1 MGSISMPQGRGNRQ
15 HNLRNYGEGK
25 MPSNIDVTRTDQN
38 IVWKDETITHAY
50 HRIFDDAVAEYNVK
64 QKRKDRQ
71 IKDYRTH
78 ILNSKNGEKEFYED
92 VLQWGKQEDFIEHP
106 EWREIAKQS
115 LIEYIEGFEDRN
127 PGLELIGAYIHMDE
141 ASPHMHFDYIPVAE
155 GYKTGVQKRNSLDKA
170 MRNLIAVRTGSEY
183 SLRPDEKDAS
193 GKCTDNATKQWK
205 EMERAH
211 FKKICIR
218 RGLTVDGEIKT
229 PERDSL
235 SVLEYKAEMRKQE
248 IQKLETQEKELRGTL
263 RNLQSLIK
271 QAEEKLEEAKK
282 EAASIIESAKAK
294 ANEWLEKINIRLGL
308 IPKKDIED
316 KRRELVGYYKVC
328 EPYLTNDMRIAINNE
343 DVKGFGALV
352 SRLTASNPDGTVARR
367 DPGWEELFDF
377 EIKFEE
383 YLELKNKNVETED
396 ILKELEQPENR
407 RRRTRQM
414 KQ

>member
-25 MPSNIDVTRTDQN
+25 LPSNVDASRTKQN
-38 IVWKDETITHAY
+38 IVWKDETIVQAY
-50 HRIFDDAVAEYNVK
+50 HRIFDEAVAEYNAK

-106 EWREIAKQS
+106 EWRAIAKEC
-115 LIEYIEGFEDRN
+115 LLEYIEEIEERN

-155 GYKTGVQKRNSLDKA
+155 GYKTGVQKRNSLDRA

-183 SLRPDEKDAS
+183 SPRPDEKDAS

-211 FKKICIR
+211 FKKICVR
-218 RGLTVDGEIKT
+218 RGLVVDGEIKT

-248 IQKLETQEKELRGTL
+248 IQKLEVQEQELRGTL
-263 RNLQSLIK
+263 SNLQTLIK
-271 QAEEKLEEAKK
+271 QAEEKLEQAKR

-294 ANEWLEKINIRLGL
+294 ASEWLDKINLRLGL

-316 KRRELVGYYKVC
+316 KRRELVGYYKAC
-328 EPYLTNDMRIAINNE
+328 EPYLTDDMRIAINNE

-367 DPGWEELFDF
+367 DPGWEELFGF

-396 ILKELEQPENR
+396 ILKELEQPTQVSR
-407 RRRTRQM
+407 RKR
-414 KQ
+414 

>member
-1 MGSISMPQGRGNRQ
+1 MPQGRGNRQ

-25 MPSNIDVTRTDQN
+25 LPSNVDASRTEQN
-38 IVWKDETITHAY
+38 IVWKDETTAHAY
-50 HRIFDDAVAEYNVK
+50 HRIFDDAVSEYNAK

-106 EWREIAKQS
+106 EWRDIAKEC
-115 LIEYIEGFEDRN
+115 LLEYIEGFEDRN

-155 GYKTGVQKRNSLDKA
+155 GYKTGVQKRNSLDRA
-170 MRNLIAVRTGSEY
+170 MRSLIAVRTGSEY
-183 SLRPDEKDAS
+183 SPRPDEKDAS

-211 FKKICIR
+211 FKKICVR
-218 RGLTVDGEIKT
+218 RGLVVDGEIKT

-263 RNLQSLIK
+263 SNLQSLIK
-271 QAEEKLEEAKK
+271 QAEEKLEAAKQEATR
-282 EAASIIESAKAK
+282 ILQKAH
-294 ANEWLEKINIRLGL
+294 ARVDGLFEKINRRLGL

-316 KRRELVGYYKVC
+316 ERQKVEKAYFDC
-328 EPYLTNDMRIAINNE
+328 EKYLTNDMRRAINSE
-343 DVKGFGALV
+343 DIESLGHMVYAMVVK
-352 SRLTASNPDGTVARR
+352 NPDGTTARWE
-367 DPGWEELFDF
+367 PGYEQVSSFYSRF
-377 EIKFEE
+377 EDYVEM
-383 YLELKNKNVETED
+383 KNKNVKTED
-396 ILKELEQPENR
+396 ILRELEQPER
-407 RRRTRQM
+407 VRGRKR
-414 KQ
+414 

>member
-25 MPSNIDVTRTDQN
+25 LPSNVDASRTEQN
-38 IVWKDETITHAY
+38 IVWKDETIVQAY
-50 HRIFDDAVAEYNVK
+50 HRIFDDAVAEYNAK

-155 GYKTGVQKRNSLDKA
+155 GYKTGVQKRNSLDRA

-183 SLRPDEKDAS
+183 SPRSDEKDAS
-193 GKCTDNATKQWK
+193 GKCIDNATKQWK

-218 RGLTVDGEIKT
+218 RGLAVDGEIKT

-235 SVLEYKAEMRKQE
+235 SVLEYKAKMRKQE

-316 KRRELVGYYKVC
+316 KRLELVGYYKAC
-328 EPYLTNDMRIAINNE
+328 EPYLTNDMRMAINNE

-383 YLELKNKNVETED
+383 YLEMKSKNVKTED
-396 ILKELEQPENR
+396 ILKELEQPER
-407 RRRTRQM
+407 IRGRHR
-414 KQ
+414 

>member
-1 MGSISMPQGRGNRQ
+1 MDAS
-15 HNLRNYGEGK
+15 
-25 MPSNIDVTRTDQN
+25 RTEQN
-38 IVWKDETITHAY
+38 IVWKDETTAHAY
-50 HRIFDDAVAEYNVK
+50 HRIFDDAVSEYNAK

-106 EWREIAKQS
+106 EWRDIAKEC
-115 LIEYIEGFEDRN
+115 LLEYIEGFEDRN

-155 GYKTGVQKRNSLDKA
+155 GYKNGVQKRNSLDRA

-183 SLRPDEKDAS
+183 SPRPDEKDAS

-218 RGLTVDGEIKT
+218 RGLAVDGEIKT

-263 RNLQSLIK
+263 HNLQSLIK

-316 KRRELVGYYKVC
+316 KRRELVGYYKAC
-328 EPYLTNDMRIAINNE
+328 EPYLTNDMRMAINNE

-367 DPGWEELFDF
+367 GPGWEELFDF

-383 YLELKNKNVETED
+383 YLEMKKKNVKTED
-396 ILKELEQPENR
+396 IHKELNKPELHNR
-407 RRRTRQM
+407 M
-414 KQ
+414 KR

>member
-25 MPSNIDVTRTDQN
+25 LPSNIDVTRTDQN
-38 IVWKDETITHAY
+38 IVWKDETTSHAY
-50 HRIFDDAVAEYNVK
+50 HRIFDDAVSEYNAK

-106 EWREIAKQS
+106 EWRDIAKKC
-115 LIEYIEGFEDRN
+115 LLEYIEGFEDRN

-155 GYKTGVQKRNSLDKA
+155 GYKTGVQKRNSLDRA
-170 MRNLIAVRTGSEY
+170 MRNLIAIRTGSEY
-183 SLRPDEKDAS
+183 SPRPDEKDAS

-218 RGLTVDGEIKT
+218 RGLAVDGEIKT

-235 SVLEYKAEMRKQE
+235 SVLEYKAEMRKHE

-263 RNLQSLIK
+263 HNLQSLIK

-282 EAASIIESAKAK
+282 EATSIIESARAK

-316 KRRELVGYYKVC
+316 KWRELVGYYKAC

-343 DVKGFGALV
+343 DVKGFGVLV
-352 SRLTASNPDGTVARR
+352 SRLTASNLDGTVARR

-383 YLELKNKNVETED
+383 YLEMKSKNVKTED
-396 ILKELEQPENR
+396 ILKELEQPER
-407 RRRTRQM
+407 IRGRHR
-414 KQ
+414 

>member
-25 MPSNIDVTRTDQN
+25 LPSNVDASRTEQN
-38 IVWKDETITHAY
+38 IVWKDETIVQAY
-50 HRIFDDAVAEYNVK
+50 HRIFDDAVAEYNAK

-106 EWREIAKQS
+106 EWREIAKEC
-115 LIEYIEGFEDRN
+115 LLEYIEGFEDRN

-155 GYKTGVQKRNSLDKA
+155 GYKTGVQKRNSLDRT

-183 SLRPDEKDAS
+183 SPRPDEKDAS

-218 RGLTVDGEIKT
+218 RGLAVDGEIKT

-294 ANEWLEKINIRLGL
+294 ANEWIEKINIRLGL
-308 IPKKDIED
+308 IQKKDIED
-316 KRRELVGYYKVC
+316 KRRELVGYYKAC
-328 EPYLTNDMRIAINNE
+328 ESYLTNDMRNAINNE

-396 ILKELEQPENR
+396 ILKELAQPTQVSR
-407 RRRTRQM
+407 RKR
-414 KQ
+414 

>member
-25 MPSNIDVTRTDQN
+25 LPSNIDVTRTDQN

-50 HRIFDDAVAEYNVK
+50 HRIFDDVVAEYNAK

-106 EWREIAKQS
+106 EWREIAKEC
-115 LIEYIEGFEDRN
+115 LLEYIEGFEERN

-141 ASPHMHFDYIPVAE
+141 ASPHMHFDYIPVAT
-155 GYKTGVQKRNSLDKA
+155 GYKTGVQKRNSLDRA

-183 SLRPDEKDAS
+183 SPRPDEKDAS

-218 RGLTVDGEIKT
+218 RGLAVDGEIKT

-294 ANEWLEKINIRLGL
+294 ANEWIEKINIRLGL

-316 KRRELVGYYKVC
+316 KRRELVGYYKAC
-328 EPYLTNDMRIAINNE
+328 ESYLTNDMRIAINNE

-396 ILKELEQPENR
+396 ILKELEQPER
-407 RRRTRQM
+407 RRGRRR
-414 KQ
+414 

>member
-25 MPSNIDVTRTDQN
+25 LPSNVDASRTEQN
-38 IVWKDETITHAY
+38 IVWKDETTSHAY
-50 HRIFDDAVAEYNVK
+50 HRIFDDAVSEYNAK

-106 EWREIAKQS
+106 EWRGIAKEC
-115 LIEYIEGFEDRN
+115 LLEYIEGFEDRN

-155 GYKTGVQKRNSLDKA
+155 GYKTGVQKRNSLDRA

-183 SLRPDEKDAS
+183 SPRPDEKDAS

-218 RGLTVDGEIKT
+218 RGLAVDGEIKT

-294 ANEWLEKINIRLGL
+294 ANEWIEKINIRLGL

-316 KRRELVGYYKVC
+316 KRRELVGYYKAC
-328 EPYLTNDMRIAINNE
+328 ESYLTNDMRIAINNE

-383 YLELKNKNVETED
+383 YLEMKSKNVKTED
-396 ILKELEQPENR
+396 ILKELEQPEHRRGR
-407 RRRTRQM
+407 RR
-414 KQ
+414 

>member
-25 MPSNIDVTRTDQN
+25 LPSNVDASRTEQN
-38 IVWKDETITHAY
+38 IVWKDETIVQAY
-50 HRIFDDAVAEYNVK
+50 HRIFDDAVAEYNAK

-155 GYKTGVQKRNSLDKA
+155 GYKTGVQKRNSLDRA

-183 SLRPDEKDAS
+183 SPRPDEKDAS
-193 GKCTDNATKQWK
+193 GKCIDNATKQWK

-218 RGLTVDGEIKT
+218 RGLAVDGEIKT

-235 SVLEYKAEMRKQE
+235 SVLEYKAKMRKQE

-316 KRRELVGYYKVC
+316 KRLELVGYYKAC
-328 EPYLTNDMRIAINNE
+328 EPYLTNDMRMAINNE

-383 YLELKNKNVETED
+383 YLEMKSKNVKTED
-396 ILKELEQPENR
+396 ILKELEQPER
-407 RRRTRQM
+407 IRGRHR
-414 KQ
+414 

>member
-25 MPSNIDVTRTDQN
+25 MPSNVDASRTEQN
-38 IVWKDETITHAY
+38 IVWKDETTAHAY
-50 HRIFDDAVAEYNVK
+50 HRIFDDAVSEYNAK

-106 EWREIAKQS
+106 EWREIAKEC
-115 LIEYIEGFEDRN
+115 LLEYIEGFEERN

-141 ASPHMHFDYIPVAE
+141 ASPHMHFDYIPVAT
-155 GYKTGVQKRNSLDKA
+155 GYKTGVQKRNSLDRA

-183 SLRPDEKDAS
+183 SPRPDEKDAS

-218 RGLTVDGEIKT
+218 RGLVVDGEVKT

-316 KRRELVGYYKVC
+316 KRRELVGYYKAC
-328 EPYLTNDMRIAINNE
+328 ESYLTNDMRIAINNE

-352 SRLTASNPDGTVARR
+352 SQLTASNPDGTVAKR

-377 EIKFEE
+377 EIKFGE
-383 YLELKNKNVETED
+383 YLEMKSKNVKTED
-396 ILKELEQPENR
+396 IIKELEQHT
-407 RRRTRQM
+407 RTPSHHR
-414 KQ
+414 

>member
-25 MPSNIDVTRTDQN
+25 LPSNIDVTRTDQN

-50 HRIFDDAVAEYNVK
+50 HRIFDDAVAEYNAK
-64 QKRKDRQ
+64 QKRKDRR

-78 ILNSKNGEKEFYED
+78 ILNSNNGEKEFYED

-155 GYKTGVQKRNSLDKA
+155 GYKTGVQKRNSLDRA
-170 MRNLIAVRTGSEY
+170 MRNLIAIRTGSEY
-183 SLRPDEKDAS
+183 SPRPDEKDAS

-218 RGLTVDGEIKT
+218 RGLAVDGEIKT

-248 IQKLETQEKELRGTL
+248 IQKLEVQEKELRGTL

-316 KRRELVGYYKVC
+316 KRLELVGYYKAC

-383 YLELKNKNVETED
+383 YLEMKSKNVKTED
-396 ILKELEQPENR
+396 ILKELEQPER
-407 RRRTRQM
+407 IRGRHR
-414 KQ
+414 

>member
-25 MPSNIDVTRTDQN
+25 LPSNVDVSRTEQN
-38 IVWKDETITHAY
+38 IVWKDETTAHAY
-50 HRIFDDAVAEYNVK
+50 HRIFDDAVSEYNAK

-106 EWREIAKQS
+106 EWREIAKEC
-115 LIEYIEGFEDRN
+115 LLEYIEGFEERN

-141 ASPHMHFDYIPVAE
+141 ASPHMHFDYIPVAT
-155 GYKTGVQKRNSLDKA
+155 GYKTGVQKRNSLDRA

-183 SLRPDEKDAS
+183 FPRPDEKDAS
-193 GKCTDNATKQWK
+193 GKCIDNATKQWK

-218 RGLTVDGEIKT
+218 RGLAVDGEIKT

-235 SVLEYKAEMRKQE
+235 SVLEYKTKMRKQE

-316 KRRELVGYYKVC
+316 KRRELVGYYKAC
-328 EPYLTNDMRIAINNE
+328 EPYLTNDMRMAINNE
-343 DVKGFGALV
+343 DVRGFGTLV

-377 EIKFEE
+377 EIKFGE
-383 YLELKNKNVETED
+383 YLEMKNKNVKTED
-396 ILKELEQPENR
+396 ILKELNKPELHNR
-407 RRRTRQM
+407 M
-414 KQ
+414 KR

>member
-25 MPSNIDVTRTDQN
+25 LPSNIDVTRTDQN

-50 HRIFDDAVAEYNVK
+50 HLIFDDAVAEYNAK

-92 VLQWGKQEDFIEHP
+92 VLQWGKQEDFMEHP
-106 EWREIAKQS
+106 EWRDIAKEC
-115 LIEYIEGFEDRN
+115 LLEYIDGFEDRN

-155 GYKTGVQKRNSLDKA
+155 GYKTGVQKRNSLDRA

-183 SLRPDEKDAS
+183 SPRPDEKDAS

-218 RGLTVDGEIKT
+218 RGLAVDGEIKT

-294 ANEWLEKINIRLGL
+294 ANEWIEKINIRLGL

-316 KRRELVGYYKVC
+316 KRRELVGYYKAC
-328 EPYLTNDMRIAINNE
+328 ESYLTNDMRIAINNE

-383 YLELKNKNVETED
+383 YLELKNKNVKTED
-396 ILKELEQPENR
+396 ILKDIEQH
-407 RRRTRQM
+407 TRM
-414 KQ
+414 SSHHR

>member
-25 MPSNIDVTRTDQN
+25 LPSNVDASRTEQN
-38 IVWKDETITHAY
+38 IVWKDETTSHAY
-50 HRIFDDAVAEYNVK
+50 HRIFDDAVSEYNAK

-106 EWREIAKQS
+106 EWRDIAKEC
-115 LIEYIEGFEDRN
+115 LLEYIEGFEDRN

-155 GYKTGVQKRNSLDKA
+155 GYKTGVQKRNSLDRA

-183 SLRPDEKDAS
+183 SPRPDEKDAS

-211 FKKICIR
+211 FKKICVR
-218 RGLTVDGEIKT
+218 RGLVVDGEIKT

-248 IQKLETQEKELRGTL
+248 IQKLEVQEQELRGTIS
-263 RNLQSLIK
+263 NLQTLIK
-271 QAEEKLEEAKK
+271 QAEEKLEQAKR

-294 ANEWLEKINIRLGL
+294 ASEWLDKINLRLGL

-316 KRRELVGYYKVC
+316 KRRELVGYYKSC

-367 DPGWEELFDF
+367 DSGWEELFDF

-396 ILKELEQPENR
+396 ILKELEQPERGRGR
-407 RRRTRQM
+407 RR
-414 KQ
+414 

>member
-1 MGSISMPQGRGNRQ
+1 MDAS
-15 HNLRNYGEGK
+15 
-25 MPSNIDVTRTDQN
+25 RTEQN
-38 IVWKDETITHAY
+38 IVWKDETTAHAY
-50 HRIFDDAVAEYNVK
+50 HRIFDDAVSEYNAK
-64 QKRKDRQ
+64 QKRKDSQ

-106 EWREIAKQS
+106 EWRDIAKEC
-115 LIEYIEGFEDRN
+115 LLEYIEGFEDRN

-155 GYKTGVQKRNSLDKA
+155 GYKNGVQKRNSLDRA

-183 SLRPDEKDAS
+183 SPRPDEKDAS

-218 RGLTVDGEIKT
+218 RGLAVDGEIKT

-263 RNLQSLIK
+263 HNLQSLIK

-294 ANEWLEKINIRLGL
+294 ANEWLEKINFRLGL

-316 KRRELVGYYKVC
+316 KRRELVGYYKAC
-328 EPYLTNDMRIAINNE
+328 EPYLTNDMRMAINNE

-367 DPGWEELFDF
+367 GPGWEELFDF

-383 YLELKNKNVETED
+383 YLEMKKKNVKTED
-396 ILKELEQPENR
+396 ILKELNKPELHNR
-407 RRRTRQM
+407 M
-414 KQ
+414 KR

>member
-1 MGSISMPQGRGNRQ
+1 MPQGRGNRQ

-25 MPSNIDVTRTDQN
+25 LPSNVDASRTEQN
-38 IVWKDETITHAY
+38 IVWKDETTAHAY
-50 HRIFDDAVAEYNVK
+50 HRIFDDAVSEYNAK

-92 VLQWGKQEDFIEHP
+92 VLQWGKQEDFIEHS
-106 EWREIAKQS
+106 EWRDIAKEC
-115 LIEYIEGFEDRN
+115 LLEYIEGFEDRN
-127 PGLELIGAYIHMDE
+127 PGVELIGAYIHMDE
-141 ASPHMHFDYIPVAE
+141 ASPHMHFGYIPVAE
-155 GYKTGVQKRNSLDKA
+155 GYKTGVQKRNSLDRA
-170 MRNLIAVRTGSEY
+170 MRNLIAIRTGSEY
-183 SLRPDEKDAS
+183 SPRPDEKDAS

-211 FKKICIR
+211 FRKICIR
-218 RGLTVDGEIKT
+218 RGLVVDGEIKT

-235 SVLEYKAEMRKQE
+235 PVLEYKAEMRKQG

-263 RNLQSLIK
+263 RNLQRLIK

-282 EAASIIESAKAK
+282 ETTNIIEFAKVK
-294 ANEWLEKINIRLGL
+294 ANEWLEKINLRLGL
-308 IPKKDIED
+308 ISKKDIED
-316 KRRELVGYYKVC
+316 KRRELVGYYKAC
-328 EPYLTNDMRIAINNE
+328 EPYHTNDMRIAINNE

-383 YLELKNKNVETED
+383 YLEMKNKNVKTED
-396 ILKELEQPENR
+396 IIKELEQPKR
-407 RRRTRQM
+407 VSMRKR
-414 KQ
+414 

>member
-25 MPSNIDVTRTDQN
+25 LPSNIDVTRTDQN

-50 HRIFDDAVAEYNVK
+50 HRIFDDAVSEYNAK

-106 EWREIAKQS
+106 EWRDIAKEC
-115 LIEYIEGFEDRN
+115 LLEYIEGFEDRN

-155 GYKTGVQKRNSLDKA
+155 GYKTGVQKRNSLDRA

-183 SLRPDEKDAS
+183 SPRPDEKDAS

-211 FKKICIR
+211 FKKICVR
-218 RGLTVDGEIKT
+218 RGLVVDGEIKT

-235 SVLEYKAEMRKQE
+235 SVLEYKAEMRKHE

-316 KRRELVGYYKVC
+316 KRLELVGYYKAC

-396 ILKELEQPENR
+396 ILKELEQPER
-407 RRRTRQM
+407 RRGRRR
-414 KQ
+414 

>member
-25 MPSNIDVTRTDQN
+25 LPSNIDVARTDQN
-38 IVWKDETITHAY
+38 IVWKDETTAHAY
-50 HRIFDDAVAEYNVK
+50 HRIFDDAVSEYNAK

-106 EWREIAKQS
+106 EWRDIAKEC
-115 LIEYIEGFEDRN
+115 LLEYIEGFEDRN

-155 GYKTGVQKRNSLDKA
+155 GYKTGVQKRNSLDRA
-170 MRNLIAVRTGSEY
+170 MRNLIAIRTGSEY
-183 SLRPDEKDAS
+183 SPRPDEKDAS

-218 RGLTVDGEIKT
+218 RGLAVDGEIKT

-316 KRRELVGYYKVC
+316 KRLELVGYYKAC

-383 YLELKNKNVETED
+383 YLEMKSKNVKTED
-396 ILKELEQPENR
+396 ILKELERSERNRGR
-407 RRRTRQM
+407 RR
-414 KQ
+414 

>member
-25 MPSNIDVTRTDQN
+25 LPSNVDASRTEQN
-38 IVWKDETITHAY
+38 IVWKDETIVQAY
-50 HRIFDDAVAEYNVK
+50 HRIFDDAVAEYNAK

-78 ILNSKNGEKEFYED
+78 ILNSKNGEKAFYED

-106 EWREIAKQS
+106 EWREIAKEC
-115 LIEYIEGFEDRN
+115 LLEYIEGFEDRN

-155 GYKTGVQKRNSLDKA
+155 GYKTGVQKRNSLDRA

-183 SLRPDEKDAS
+183 SPRPDEKDAS

-205 EMERAH
+205 EMERTH
-211 FKKICIR
+211 FKKICVR
-218 RGLTVDGEIKT
+218 RGLVVDGEIKT

-248 IQKLETQEKELRGTL
+248 IQKLEVQEQELRGTL
-263 RNLQSLIK
+263 SNLQTLIK
-271 QAEEKLEEAKK
+271 QAEEKLEQAKR

-294 ANEWLEKINIRLGL
+294 ASEWLDKINLRLGL

-316 KRRELVGYYKVC
+316 KRRELVGCYKAC
-328 EPYLTNDMRIAINNE
+328 EPYLTDDMWIAINNE

-367 DPGWEELFDF
+367 DPGWEELFGF

-396 ILKELEQPENR
+396 ILKEFERPMLR
-407 RRRTRQM
+407 IHR
-414 KQ
+414 

>member
-25 MPSNIDVTRTDQN
+25 LPSNVDASRTEQN
-38 IVWKDETITHAY
+38 IVWKDETTSHAY
-50 HRIFDDAVAEYNVK
+50 HRIFDDAVSEYNAK

-106 EWREIAKQS
+106 EWREIAKEC
-115 LIEYIEGFEDRN
+115 LLEYIEGFEERN

-155 GYKTGVQKRNSLDKA
+155 GYKTGVQKRNSLDRA

-183 SLRPDEKDAS
+183 SPRPDEKDAS

-211 FKKICIR
+211 FRKICIR
-218 RGLTVDGEIKT
+218 RGLAVDGEIKT

-316 KRRELVGYYKVC
+316 KRLELVGYYKAC

-343 DVKGFGALV
+343 DVKGFGVLV

-396 ILKELEQPENR
+396 ILKELEQPER
-407 RRRTRQM
+407 RRGRRR
-414 KQ
+414 

>member
-1 MGSISMPQGRGNRQ
+1 MPQGRGNRQ

-25 MPSNIDVTRTDQN
+25 LPSNIDVTRTDQN

-50 HRIFDDAVAEYNVK
+50 HRIFDDAVAEYNAK

-92 VLQWGKQEDFIEHP
+92 VLQWGKQEDFMEHP
-106 EWREIAKQS
+106 EWRDIAKEC
-115 LIEYIEGFEDRN
+115 LLEYIDGFEDRN

-155 GYKTGVQKRNSLDKA
+155 GYKTGVQKRNSLDRA
-170 MRNLIAVRTGSEY
+170 MRNLIAIRTGSEY
-183 SLRPDEKDAS
+183 SPRPDEKDAS

-218 RGLTVDGEIKT
+218 RGLAVDGEIKT
-229 PERDSL
+229 PGRDSL

-271 QAEEKLEEAKK
+271 QAEEKLEEARK

-316 KRRELVGYYKVC
+316 KRLELVGYYKAC

-343 DVKGFGALV
+343 DVKGFGVLV

-383 YLELKNKNVETED
+383 YLEMKNKNVKTED
-396 ILKELEQPENR
+396 ILKELNKPELHNR
-407 RRRTRQM
+407 M
-414 KQ
+414 KR

>member
-25 MPSNIDVTRTDQN
+25 LPSNIDVTRTDQN

-50 HRIFDDAVAEYNVK
+50 HRIFDDVVAEYNAK

-106 EWREIAKQS
+106 EWREIAKEC
-115 LIEYIEGFEDRN
+115 LLEYIDGFEDRN

-141 ASPHMHFDYIPVAE
+141 ASPHMHFDYIPVAT
-155 GYKTGVQKRNSLDKA
+155 GYKTGVQKRNSLDRA
-170 MRNLIAVRTGSEY
+170 MRNLIAIRTGSEY
-183 SLRPDEKDAS
+183 SPRPDEKDAS

-211 FKKICIR
+211 FKKICVC
-218 RGLTVDGEIKT
+218 RGLVVDGEIKT

-248 IQKLETQEKELRGTL
+248 IQQLEVQEKELRGTL

-282 EAASIIESAKAK
+282 EAASIIESAKVK

-316 KRRELVGYYKVC
+316 KRLELVGYYKAC
-328 EPYLTNDMRIAINNE
+328 EPYLTKDMRIAINNE
-343 DVKGFGALV
+343 DVKGFGVLV

-396 ILKELEQPENR
+396 ILKELEQPER
-407 RRRTRQM
+407 RRGRRR
-414 KQ
+414 